1 MSWTRYFRKKNRLRN
16 GKTKHHNLAV
26 ARGGKSNRQ
35 NVIILKAETHQ
46 LLHKIFGNRTIRE
59 IISVL
64 ERLDQAKKHQVR

>member
-1 MSWTRYFRKKNRLRN
+1 MSWCKYLRKRNRLRN
-16 GKTKHHNLAV
+16 GKTKHHNLAKTK
-26 ARGGKSNRQ
+26 GGKDNKR
-35 NVIILKAETHQ
+35 NVIVLKVETHQ